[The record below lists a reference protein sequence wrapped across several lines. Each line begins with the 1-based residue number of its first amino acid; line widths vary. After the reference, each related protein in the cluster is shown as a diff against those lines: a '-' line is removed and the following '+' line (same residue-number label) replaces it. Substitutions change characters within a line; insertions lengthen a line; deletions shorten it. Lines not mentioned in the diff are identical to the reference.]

1 MHTDADG
8 AVTAAAVEYFMI
20 RVHPDRS
27 AEPPRISGVIE
38 RLGTGEK
45 LTFADT
51 TELIGLLGSW
61 PKPASKMQV
70 APGPGNQEVRAS

>member
-1 MHTDADG
+1 LAAMHTDADG
-8 AVTAAAVEYFMI
+8 AATAGAVEHFMI

-45 LTFADT
+45 LTFAGAA
-51 TELIGLLGSW
+51 ELIRLLGSW
-61 PKPASKMQV
+61 PEPTSKMQV
-70 APGPGNQEVRAS
+70 AGDSGNQ

>member
-1 MHTDADG
+1 MDTDADG

-27 AEPPRISGVIE
+27 YEPPRISGVVE

-45 LTFADT
+45 LRFAGAA
-51 TELIGLLGSW
+51 ELIRLLGSW
-61 PKPASKMQV
+61 PEPASKMQV
-70 APGPGNQEVRAS
+70 DQGSGNR

>member
-8 AVTAAAVEYFMI
+8 GVAAVEYFMV

-27 AEPPRISGVIE
+27 SEPPRISGVIE

-45 LTFADT
+45 LTFAGAA
-51 TELIGLLGSW
+51 ELIRLLGSW
-61 PKPASKMQV
+61 PEPTLKMQV
-70 APGPGNQEVRAS
+70 AQDPGNQ